1 MSDFVLTPAA
11 QADVLRIIDFLE
23 GDNPSAILKVVDA
36 LDDAMQL
43 LAENPMI
50 GHIRRDLAG
59 DDVRFWSVFKYL
71 IVYHPETTPLQVVRV
86 LHGRRDL
93 KALLTE

>member
-36 LDDAMQL
+36 LDECHATPRRH
-43 LAENPMI
+43 PMI

-59 DDVRFWSVFKYL
+59 DDVRFGPVFTFL
-71 IVYHPETTPLQVVRV
+71 IVYQSGNAV
-86 LHGRRDL
+86 G
-93 KALLTE
+93 A